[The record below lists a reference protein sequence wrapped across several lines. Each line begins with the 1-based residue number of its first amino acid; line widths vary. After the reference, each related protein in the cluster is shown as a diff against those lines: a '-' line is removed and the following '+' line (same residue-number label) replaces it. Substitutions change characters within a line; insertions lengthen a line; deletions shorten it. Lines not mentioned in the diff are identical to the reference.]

1 MSKASPPG
9 TGAASLHDH
18 PPAEQPAKHK
28 QKTTKEQHTMQGNL
42 RTELAEAASLSK
54 MQLC

>member
-28 QKTTKEQHTMQGNL
+28 QKTTKEQHTMQGEEIS
-42 RTELAEAASLSK
+42 ELAEAASLSK